1 MYNNKMEE
9 KPESLGNKILIGTSL
24 MVLFGFIVA
33 ENSYERPVVKVYDCA
48 IAEYAPDI
56 PVPVKE
62 ECRKLRSLKI

>member
-1 MYNNKMEE
+1 MEE

-24 MVLFGFIVA
+24 VVLFGFVIA
-33 ENSYERPVVKVYDCA
+33 EHSYERPGVKVYDCE
-48 IAEYAPDI
+48 IAEYSPDV

>member
-1 MYNNKMEE
+1 MEE

-24 MVLFGFIVA
+24 VVLFGFVIA
-33 ENSYERPVVKVYDCA
+33 EHSYERPSVKVYDCT
-48 IAEYAPDI
+48 IAEISPDI